1 MSSTQTSAVETAD
14 LAPPPPAN
22 GGDYARLKALFNA
35 VCDLPDEA
43 AQRAALAGQG
53 VDAATLDRVL
63 ALLGH
68 GAAPTRFAAPVAAA
82 AARWLDQELSP
93 GDRLGAWTLEHEMGR
108 GGMGRVFAARR
119 SDGHYEQRAAIK
131 VLLGYTG
138 PDSQQRLMRER
149 QILARLEHPNIARL
163 LDGGTTPAGRPYLV
177 MEFADGEPIDR
188 HAQARHLDLPARLDL
203 FDEVCE
209 ALAYAHRHLVIH
221 CDIKPGNV
229 LVDVDGRVRLI
240 DFGISRLEGD
250 GQDLAPAMTPG
261 YASPEQQ
268 AGQAPGVP
276 SDIYSLGRLL
286 GELVAP
292 ARGKQR
298 WRELD
303 AIVGKATAPDPAARY
318 DSVAALQLDLQ
329 RVRAHQ
335 PVQAMPQTVAYVTGK
350 LLRRRWPWALA
361 GTAALLMAAGFTVRV
376 VQERNEA
383 QFQRQ
388 QAEGLIEFM
397 LGDLNNKLR
406 QANRTDILEA
416 AQDRAMTYF
425 ESLPRAGVSEQ
436 ALRLR
441 AKAMINI
448 GNVRLDRGSIPA
460 AAEAYR
466 AAAEIAAQ
474 LAEAAPADVDRQVAY
489 AEVLAYLGM
498 VAWMQGDLAQA
509 EQQFLAAQR
518 ILVTARS
525 AAPADLRGVRPLI
538 SVEGNLGQVF
548 AATGRLDEAAAHFRE
563 MLALAQALL
572 AGDPGNPDLAAEL
585 GLAHSNLGK
594 VALEQGDLRGA
605 IVQYEADA
613 AVKARFV
620 SRYPKN
626 NDLRERLVEARII
639 LGRTLALSGQVE
651 RGAGE
656 LREALAEAERLVAL
670 DPSMDL
676 FREYAGS
683 AARHLARLALGQRDA
698 AQARP
703 LYERALATFDRLT
716 ERDPTNIF
724 WRQELAEV
732 RLGLADA
739 ALAAGDPRVAQVGV
753 NAALA
758 GLEPLLAQRPQ
769 DRSLLLATL
778 QARLRLAAVGA
789 DPQRAAALRQ
799 QVLADIAAQRAGQRD
814 PRLLALRLD
823 ALLATGRPADA
834 QLVLRALWQ
843 TGYRDPSFFAL
854 LARNAIAAP
863 PEPPP

>member
-1 MSSTQTSAVETAD
+1 M
-14 LAPPPPAN
+14 
-22 GGDYARLKALFNA
+22 
-35 VCDLPDEA
+35 
-43 AQRAALAGQG
+43 
-53 VDAATLDRVL
+53 
-63 ALLGH
+63 
-68 GAAPTRFAAPVAAA
+68 
-82 AARWLDQELSP
+82 
-93 GDRLGAWTLEHEMGR
+93 
-108 GGMGRVFAARR
+108 
-119 SDGHYEQRAAIK
+119 
-131 VLLGYTG
+131 
-138 PDSQQRLMRER
+138 
-149 QILARLEHPNIARL
+149 
-163 LDGGTTPAGRPYLV
+163 
-177 MEFADGEPIDR
+177 
-188 HAQARHLDLPARLDL
+188 
-203 FDEVCE
+203 
-209 ALAYAHRHLVIH
+209 
-221 CDIKPGNV
+221 
-229 LVDVDGRVRLI
+229 
-240 DFGISRLEGD
+240 
-250 GQDLAPAMTPG
+250 
-261 YASPEQQ
+261 
-268 AGQAPGVP
+268 
-276 SDIYSLGRLL
+276 
-286 GELVAP
+286 
-292 ARGKQR
+292 
-298 WRELD
+298 
-303 AIVGKATAPDPAARY
+303 
-318 DSVAALQLDLQ
+318 
-329 RVRAHQ
+329 
-335 PVQAMPQTVAYVTGK
+335 
-350 LLRRRWPWALA
+350 
-361 GTAALLMAAGFTVRV
+361 
-376 VQERNEA
+376 
-383 QFQRQ
+383 
-388 QAEGLIEFM
+388 
-397 LGDLNNKLR
+397 
-406 QANRTDILEA
+406 
-416 AQDRAMTYF
+416 
-425 ESLPRAGVSEQ
+425 
-436 ALRLR
+436 
-441 AKAMINI
+441 
-448 GNVRLDRGSIPA
+448 
-460 AAEAYR
+460 
-466 AAAEIAAQ
+466 
-474 LAEAAPADVDRQVAY
+474 
-489 AEVLAYLGM
+489 
-498 VAWMQGDLAQA
+498 
-509 EQQFLAAQR
+509 
-518 ILVTARS
+518 
-525 AAPADLRGVRPLI
+525 
-538 SVEGNLGQVF
+538 
-548 AATGRLDEAAAHFRE
+548 
-563 MLALAQALL
+563 
-572 AGDPGNPDLAAEL
+572 
-585 GLAHSNLGK
+585 
-594 VALEQGDLRGA
+594 ALEQGDLRGA

-789 DPQRAAALRQ
+789 NPQRAAALRQ